1 MLASVDVPAAES
13 GTIPPARAMERSSA
27 CGLQRHSIGAG
38 CEHDRRQQRSG
49 CRARFRFERYLAGGR
64 SGLSAHFRAAGSRT
78 GSSSQARQTLRG
90 RPGATSSGTAV
101 IGFPHF
107 GHSFRLR

>member
-64 SGLSAHFRAAGSRT
+64 SGLSAHFRAAGSRS
-78 GSSSQARQTLRG
+78 GSSSQARQT
-90 RPGATSSGTAV
+90 
-101 IGFPHF
+101 
-107 GHSFRLR
+107 